1 MKRTKL
7 FVVGLLLLVIGW
19 GFALRCVTGQ
29 AAARPREETIPVKNS
44 KVRIAAVQARDR
56 SVDWRIADAAE
67 VLRHVDQTL
76 SELEQL
82 VHKAGAEKC
91 DAVALPEDTL
101 GLLKWEAA
109 HPERLK
115 DVLPAA
121 VARMT
126 ERLGRAA
133 AAHRMYLIVCNDAI
147 APDGTTRNTA
157 ILLGRD
163 GRELGRYHKVN
174 LPVTEQARTRGDRF
188 PVFDTPDLGGV
199 GMLICYDMVF
209 PETTRCLALGGADV
223 VFVPTMGGA
232 SFGEGDMDRA
242 AFRTRAADN
251 FLWLVVA
258 KRNGGSMIISPRG
271 KVVAEASGA
280 DGLAIADIEPF
291 SGREAGDAF
300 NTQQD
305 MRSRLFRERVP
316 AAYGILTDP
325 HPPVLKKIPQTIST
339 EEAIRIFQ
347 GALTVGEA
355 RFSEADRL
363 QREGKTAEAVR
374 IWEQLRA
381 EYPHSWIDRVAGERL
396 AQVRDKAK
404 RK

>member
-1 MKRTKL
+1 MRTTKL
-7 FVVGLLLLVIGW
+7 LTVGFLLAILGGSAGV
-19 GFALRCVTGQ
+19 APV
-29 AAARPREETIPVKNS
+29 AAQGVARAREETIPVKNS
-44 KVRIAAVQARDR
+44 KVRVAAVQTRDR
-56 SVDWRIADAAE
+56 SVDWRITEAAA

-91 DAVALPEDTL
+91 DAVAFPEDTL

-115 DVLPAA
+115 EVLPVA
-121 VARMT
+121 VARML

-133 AAHRMYLIVCNDAI
+133 ATHRMYLIVCNDAI
-147 APDGTTRNTA
+147 EADGKARNTA
-157 ILLGRD
+157 FLIGRD
-163 GRELGRYHKVN
+163 GREVGRYHKVN
-174 LPVTEQARTRGDRF
+174 LPVTEQARTPGDRF

-209 PETTRCLALGGADV
+209 PEASRCLALGGADV
-223 VFVPTMGGA
+223 LFVPTLGGA
-232 SFGEGDMDRA
+232 SFAEGDMDHA

-258 KRNGGSMIISPRG
+258 KRGGGTIIVSPRG
-271 KVVAEASGA
+271 KVVAEAKGP

-291 SGREAGDAF
+291 AGREAGDAF
-300 NTQQD
+300 NTQRD

-316 AAYGILTDP
+316 TAYGILTDP
-325 HPPVLKKIPQTIST
+325 HPPVLKKIPQTIRP
-339 EEAIRIFQ
+339 EDAIRIFH

-363 QREGKTAEAVR
+363 HREGKTAEAVR

-381 EYPHSWIDRVAGERL
+381 EYPNSWIDRVAGQRL
-396 AQVRDKAK
+396 AQIRGTAK
-404 RK
+404 

>member
-1 MKRTKL
+1 MKSARL
-7 FVVGLLLLVIGW
+7 FAVSLLLLAAVGW
-19 GFALRCVTGQ
+19 SF
-29 AAARPREETIPVKNS
+29 AAARPVGRAVVQQREETIPVKRS
-44 KVRIAAVQARDR
+44 PVRIATVQARDR
-56 SVDWRIADAAE
+56 SVDWKIADTAE
-67 VLRHVDQTL
+67 VLRRVDQTL
-76 SELEQL
+76 SELEPLIHQ
-82 VHKAGAEKC
+82 AGAGKC
-91 DAVALPEDTL
+91 DAMAFPEDTL

-109 HPERLK
+109 HPDKLK
-115 DVLPAA
+115 EVLPVA

-133 AAHRMYLIVCNDAI
+133 AAHRMYLVVCNDTI
-147 APDGTTRNTA
+147 EPDGRTHNTA
-157 ILLGRD
+157 FLLGRD

-174 LPVTEQARTRGDRF
+174 LPVTEQARTRGDGF

-258 KRNGGSMIISPRG
+258 RRGGGSMIISPRG
-271 KVVAEASGA
+271 KVVAEASGP

-300 NTQQD
+300 NSQQD

-316 AAYGILTDP
+316 AAYGILTAP
-325 HPPVLKKIPQTIST
+325 HPPVLNKVPETIRS
-339 EEAIRIFQ
+339 EDAIRIFQ

-355 RFSEADRL
+355 RFGEADRL

-381 EYPHSWIDRVAGERL
+381 EYPRSWIDRVAGERL
-396 AQVRDKAK
+396 AQIRSKEK
-404 RK
+404 